1 MASRSEIQSLS
12 NGHNRMTLKSTK
24 SHLVQ
29 LLADPDNRV
38 VALSGKW
45 GTGKSH
51 LWREVREASTDT
63 SIGNALY
70 VSLFGLTDMNQF
82 KLKIVQSVIPNAERN
97 PAIWEQVQTGY
108 GAVKKVLK
116 SLHPGFS
123 ALDELA
129 LLAVPSMLKNRT
141 IVLDDIERKHDKL
154 NIDEVLGFID
164 EYTQLHGARIVII
177 LNSDKLADKGI
188 WDKMRE
194 KVIDEEVRLD
204 TSPSEA
210 FEIAI
215 SLRPSPYAEL
225 IRATVETCQLT
236 NIRIIGKVVKTVNRL
251 LEGRGQLSDAVLRRT
266 IPSSV
271 LLAAIYYNGIEDGPT
286 FDFVLNSDAFDV
298 WAKPGGTP
306 VQNEDAT
313 MDKTAKQQG
322 EWKLLMQKLGIF
334 NADKYELL
342 VVEYLESGLIDP
354 EEVGVV
360 ITRYVNEVD
369 ATRAHQQV
377 QQLREDVFWNHRLTD
392 AALLERAR
400 ALIPQIRY
408 FDASTVTYLHDVIS
422 QLPDGAEVAEKI
434 VDDWLSA
441 FKLCDE
447 QESAENPFQRSFHPR
462 IQAEFD
468 AIKQTAEVSTTLLDA
483 CRYISEHQG
492 WGARQRVAMNR
503 VTTEEIEATIKA
515 VDVGDLKSLLSNLL
529 HMCTQRGAYG
539 HDFGRTLDNFILA
552 CRRIVNDPKSGRLG
566 RLIRLLFQDAKIE
579 SQLTD
584 GPHSAN

>member
-1 MASRSEIQSLS
+1 
-12 NGHNRMTLKSTK
+12 MTLQSTK

-29 LLADPDNRV
+29 LLDDPDNRV

-51 LWREVREASTDT
+51 LWREVRDASTDT
-63 SIGNALY
+63 SVKNALY
-70 VSLFGLTDMNQF
+70 VSLFGLTDMNQL
-82 KLKIVQSVIPNAERN
+82 KLKIVQSVIPNTERN
-97 PAIWEQVQTGY
+97 SAVWDQVQAGY
-108 GAVKKVLK
+108 GAAKKVLK
-116 SLHPGFS
+116 SLHSGFS

-154 NIDEVLGFID
+154 NIDEILGFID
-164 EYTQLHGARIVII
+164 EYTQLHGARIVLI

-210 FEIAI
+210 FDIAI
-215 SLRPSPYAEL
+215 RLRPSPYVDL
-225 IRATVETCQLT
+225 IRTTVETCRLT
-236 NIRIIGKVVKTVNRL
+236 NIRIISKVVKTVNRL
-251 LEGRGQLSDAVLRRT
+251 LEGRGQLADAVLRRT
-266 IPSSV
+266 IPSTV
-271 LLAAIYYNGIEDGPT
+271 LLAAIHYNGIENGPT

-298 WAKPGGTP
+298 WAKSDGEPD
-306 VQNEDAT
+306 QSEDAT
-313 MDKTAKQQG
+313 DDEAAKRHG

-334 NADKYELL
+334 SADDYELL
-342 VVEYLESGLIDP
+342 VVEYLESGLVDP
-354 EEVGVV
+354 AKVGAV
-360 ITRYVNEVD
+360 ITRYVNEAD
-369 ATRAHQQV
+369 ATRAHQMV

-400 ALIPQIRY
+400 ALIPSTHY
-408 FDASTVTYLHDVIS
+408 FDGSTVTYLHDVIS
-422 QLPDGAEVAEKI
+422 QLPEGTAVAEQI
-434 VDDWLSA
+434 VDEWLSA
-441 FKLCDE
+441 FKLRDR
-447 QESAENPFQRSFHPR
+447 QESADNPFQRSFHPR

-468 AIKQTAEVSTTLLDA
+468 AIKQTAEASTTLLDA

-503 VTTEEIEATIKA
+503 VTAEEIEATIKA
-515 VDVGDLKSLLSNLL
+515 IDVEDLKSLLSNLL

-539 HDFGRTLDNFILA
+539 HDFGKTLDNFILA
-552 CRRIVNDPKSGRLG
+552 CRRIANDPGSGRLG
-566 RLIRLLFQDAKIE
+566 RLIRLLFEDAKLE
-579 SQLTD
+579 LQLTD
-584 GPHSAN
+584 GPHSVT